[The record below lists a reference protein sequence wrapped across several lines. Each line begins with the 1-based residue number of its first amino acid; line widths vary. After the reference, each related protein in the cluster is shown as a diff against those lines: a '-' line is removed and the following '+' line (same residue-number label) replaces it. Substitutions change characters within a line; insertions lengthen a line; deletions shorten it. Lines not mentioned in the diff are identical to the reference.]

1 MKEHLIAGIHS
12 KLRAV
17 AIRFVGSEQL
27 RERLVRVV
35 APLVDENKGLEQ
47 TVLNQH
53 QQIKDLEEKMD
64 DLRNI
69 MCEEY

>member
-1 MKEHLIAGIHS
+1 MKDHLIAGIHS

-17 AIRFVGSEQL
+17 AIRFVGAEQL
-27 RERLVRVV
+27 RERLVRVI

>member
-1 MKEHLIAGIHS
+1 MKDHLVGKMHN
-12 KLRAV
+12 KLRDT
-17 AIRFVGSEQL
+17 AIKFAHAEQL

-35 APLVDENKGLEQ
+35 SPLVEENKGLEQ